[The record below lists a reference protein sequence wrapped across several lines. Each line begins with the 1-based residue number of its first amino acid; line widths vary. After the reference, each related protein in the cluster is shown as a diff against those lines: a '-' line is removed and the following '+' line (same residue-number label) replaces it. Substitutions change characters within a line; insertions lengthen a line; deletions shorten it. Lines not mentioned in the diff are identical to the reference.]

1 MRRVGAMAKP
11 RCYYCGVEMLG
22 DDLRNQTLC
31 RGKHVWCCNECRSPK
46 LPQSPPS
53 ASTTAAGAK
62 RAEPSWRL
70 VWLYALLVVAT
81 LFLIVHLIHQNWSR
95 E

>member
-1 MRRVGAMAKP
+1 
-11 RCYYCGVEMLG
+11 MLG

-53 ASTTAAGAK
+53 DEASTTAAGAK
-62 RAEPSWRL
+62 RAEP
-70 VWLYALLVVAT
+70 T